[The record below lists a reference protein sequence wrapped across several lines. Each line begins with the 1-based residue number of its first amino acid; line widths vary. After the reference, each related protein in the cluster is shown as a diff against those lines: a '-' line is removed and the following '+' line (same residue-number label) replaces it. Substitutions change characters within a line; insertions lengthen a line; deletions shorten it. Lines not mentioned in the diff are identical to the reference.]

1 MILLWMIGVSNFIE
15 TFSVGMLCSG
25 HIRTQVSAMYV
36 PAARAHSQ
44 KIQKEP
50 GSLSPKRSWRRFH
63 FARQGITR

>member
-25 HIRTQVSAMYV
+25 HIRIQVSAMYV

-50 GSLSPKRSWRRFH
+50 GSLSPKRS
-63 FARQGITR
+63 